1 MTYFTKLVG
10 SALVALMLESPA
22 SARQW
27 WLMEGLERAAPRG
40 AITKDE
46 QAGLDGFAKA
56 MENSRHSLTAC
67 QILPTLSPFASPGF
81 LSSA

>member
-1 MTYFTKLVG
+1 
-10 SALVALMLESPA
+10 
-22 SARQW
+22 
-27 WLMEGLERAAPRG
+27 MEGVAPAEVMERAAPRG